1 MYGYYFGRS
10 PTASWYEGGSIK
22 HDISVPISSVSTFI
36 DIATKSVNNFLPG
49 SRIVAFGHIGD
60 GNIHF
65 NISQPPKC
73 NKNLFLNNWKKINK
87 IVFDIAHNLHGS
99 FSAEHGIGKLKREEL
114 KKYNSPIEIELMQ
127 SVKKSFDPKNILNPG
142 KVL

>member
-1 MYGYYFGRS
+1 M
-10 PTASWYEGGSIK
+10 A
-22 HDISVPISSVSTFI
+22 
-36 DIATKSVNNFLPG
+36 
-49 SRIVAFGHIGD
+49 
-60 GNIHF
+60 
-65 NISQPPKC
+65 PKC